1 MFRFYLQT
9 IIALSSLFGL
19 TASAAPVDI
28 LSPNGK
34 VKVTVNTDKTIS
46 YVVSFNG
53 KELLKQNNLTLTTN
67 KGMLGKNAR
76 MLSATSTT
84 VNETKQ
90 PVVPLKFSRVEA
102 KYRKTV
108 LKFKENYSIEFRVMD
123 HAVAYRFITRLGKT
137 LDVIDESFNL
147 QSIVPMIAH
156 LQPTDKFRTSYETR
170 YVHQQLSTA
179 ADGKMAT
186 LPALLTCSDSGDMQI
201 LVSETS
207 VFDYPKMFLKRNGNN
222 DFTSSFP
229 KYPLKWDEEG
239 DRAMNVTGEADYIAR
254 TSGTRAFPWRYL
266 VLGSSKDIAEQT
278 LPIQLSEPCILQ
290 NTDWIKPGKVSWEW
304 WCGATPY
311 GKDVNFKAGCNTAT
325 YKYFIDFAS
334 RFGLEYILL
343 DEGWAKSTRD
353 PFIPNDQLDLAEVI
367 RYGKSKGVGVI
378 LWLSWLTVEHHFD
391 LFKHYHDWGVAGV
404 KVDFM
409 DHSHQWMVNFY
420 QRVVEEA
427 AKNKLVVDFHGA
439 YSPAGLEYKYPNLLS
454 YEGVVGMEMMNRCT
468 PVNSVYYPFI
478 RNTAGAMDYTPGAM
492 INMQPEVYRSARPN
506 SAAIGT
512 RCYNMALY
520 VIFES
525 GVQMLADNPT
535 NYYKNEECTR
545 FITSVP
551 VTWDETRVLEA
562 QAGEYIIIARRKG
575 NRWFMGGFC
584 NGKENTRHFKIKL
597 DFLSPNTN
605 YHLTSFC
612 DGPNA
617 NYQAMDYR
625 THEQD
630 VNRNA
635 ELTIDMVRNG
645 GWTAVIEH
653 R

>member
-1 MFRFYLQT
+1 MFRLYLKT
-9 IIALSSLFGL
+9 IIILSSLFGL
-19 TASAAPVDI
+19 TASAAPIDI
-28 LSPNGK
+28 LSPSGK
-34 VKVTVNTDKTIS
+34 LKVTVYHDKVVS
-46 YVVSFNG
+46 YVISFDG
-53 KELLKQNNLTLTTN
+53 KDLLRQNDLTLTTT
-67 KGMLGKNAR
+67 KGTLGHNAR
-76 MLSATSTT
+76 LISFTST
-84 VNETKQ
+84 VVHETKQ

-102 KYRKTV
+102 KYRKAL
-108 LKFKENYSIEFRVMD
+108 LKFKGNYSIEFRVMD
-123 HAVAYRFITRLGKT
+123 NAVAYRFITKLGK
-137 LDVIDESFNL
+137 VININDESFNL
-147 QSIVPMIAH
+147 QSIVPMTAH

-170 YVHQQLSTA
+170 YIHQQLSASTN
-179 ADGKMAT
+179 GKMAT
-186 LPALLTCSDSGDMQI
+186 LPALLTCDGDNDMQI
-201 LVSETS
+201 LVSETGI
-207 VFDYPKMFLKRNGNN
+207 FNYPKMFLKRNGVGG
-222 DFTSSFP
+222 FSSSFP
-229 KYPLKWDEEG
+229 KYPLKWDEES
-239 DRAMNVTGEADYIAR
+239 DRAMNVVNEADYIAH
-254 TSGTRAFPWRYL
+254 TSGTRTFPWRYL
-266 VLGSSKDIAEQT
+266 VLGTSKDIAEQT
-278 LPIQLSEPCILQ
+278 IPVQLSEPCLLHD
-290 NTDWIKPGKVSWEW
+290 TDWIKPGKVSWEW

-334 RFGLEYILL
+334 HFGLEYILL
-343 DEGWAKSTRD
+343 DEGWAQSTRD
-353 PFIPNDQLDLAEVI
+353 PFLPNDQLDLAEVI
-367 RYGKSKGVGVI
+367 RYGKEKGVGVI

-391 LFKHYHDWGVAGV
+391 LFKRYHDWGVAGV

-454 YEGVVGMEMMNRCT
+454 YEGVVGMEMMSRCT
-468 PVNSVYYPFI
+468 PDNTVYYPFI

-535 NYYKNEECTR
+535 NYYKNEECTH

-562 QAGEYIIIARRKG
+562 RAGEYLIIARRKG
-575 NRWFMGGFC
+575 NHWFIGGFC
-584 NGKENTRHFKIKL
+584 NGKEKIRQFRVKL
-597 DFLSPNTN
+597 NFLQSDFN

-617 NYQAMDYR
+617 DYQAMDYQVN
-625 THEQD
+625 EQN
-630 VNRNA
+630 VTSNT
-635 ELTIDMVRNG
+635 ELIINIVRNG
-645 GWTAVIEH
+645 GWTAVIEC